1 MVKAA
6 AVTVVAAAMLSGA
19 TAFQAPT
26 MIFGSKKSGGGSA
39 ASKAKTVKQAAPRE
53 YTAADVAAVFK
64 QL

>member
-53 YTAADVAAVFK
+53 YSV
-64 QL
+64 